1 MSARTDT
8 MIQQIAVGAEAVIE
22 RSDGRIIKRRVSKN
36 YRIPELDTRIR
47 AARTRSEAKLI
58 SEARRCGVPTPI
70 IYDVDTAEHT
80 ITMEF
85 IEGPRMK
92 DVLDLGMSERIG
104 ELVGRL
110 HGCGIIHG
118 DLTTSNLILNVGDGD
133 SSGSDRIYFID
144 FGLGYF
150 EKNVEAQGV
159 DVHVL
164 FQTFVSTHGESGLE
178 EAFSVGYRRTFPS
191 ADQVLLRVREIEAR
205 GRYL

>member
-1 MSARTDT
+1 MN
-8 MIQQIAVGAEAVIE
+8 QQIAAGAEAVIE
-22 RSDGRIIKRRVSKN
+22 RSGGRIIKRRVSKK
-36 YRIPELDTRIR
+36 YRIPKLDMRIR

-58 SEARRCGVPTPI
+58 SGARRCGVPTPI

-118 DLTTSNLILNVGDGD
+118 DLTTSNLILHTGDGD
-133 SSGSDRIYFID
+133 DRIYFID

-164 FQTFVSTHGESGLE
+164 FQTFVSTHGDPGLE
-178 EAFSVGYRRTFPS
+178 EAFSRGYRRTFPD
-191 ADQVLLRVREIEAR
+191 ADQVLTRVREIEAR

>member
-1 MSARTDT
+1 MN
-8 MIQQIAVGAEAVIE
+8 QQIAVGAEAVIE
-22 RSDGRIIKRRVSKN
+22 CSGGRIIKRRVSKN
-36 YRIPELDTRIR
+36 YRIPKLDTRIR

-85 IEGPRMK
+85 IKGPRMK

-118 DLTTSNLILNVGDGD
+118 DLTTSNLILHIGGGDGD
-133 SSGSDRIYFID
+133 SGDRIYFID

-164 FQTFVSTHGESGLE
+164 FQTFVSTHRESGLE
-178 EAFSVGYRRTFPS
+178 EAFSAGYRRTFTG
-191 ADQVLLRVREIEAR
+191 ADQVLTRVREIEAR

>member
-1 MSARTDT
+1 MN
-8 MIQQIAVGAEAVIE
+8 QQIAAGAEAVIE
-22 RSDGRIIKRRVSKN
+22 RSGGRIIKRRVSKN
-36 YRIPELDTRIR
+36 YRIPKLDTRIR

-80 ITMEF
+80 IEMEF
-85 IEGPRMK
+85 IEGARMK

-118 DLTTSNLILNVGDGD
+118 DLTTSNLILQNGDGD
-133 SSGSDRIYFID
+133 SGGDDRIYFID

-164 FQTFVSTHGESGLE
+164 FQTFVSTHGDPGLE
-178 EAFSVGYRRTFPS
+178 DAFSRGYRRTFPD
-191 ADQVLLRVREIEAR
+191 ADQVLTRVREIEAR

>member
-1 MSARTDT
+1 
-8 MIQQIAVGAEAVIE
+8 
-22 RSDGRIIKRRVSKN
+22 
-36 YRIPELDTRIR
+36 
-47 AARTRSEAKLI
+47 
-58 SEARRCGVPTPI
+58 
-70 IYDVDTAEHT
+70 
-80 ITMEF
+80 
-85 IEGPRMK
+85 MK

-118 DLTTSNLILNVGDGD
+118 DLTTSNLILHNSDGD
-133 SSGSDRIYFID
+133 SDADDRIYFID

-164 FQTFVSTHGESGLE
+164 FQTFVSTHGDPGLE
-178 EAFSVGYRRTFPS
+178 DAFSAGYRRTFS
-191 ADQVLLRVREIEAR
+191 DADQVLTRVREIEAR

>member
-1 MSARTDT
+1 MN
-8 MIQQIAVGAEAVIE
+8 QQIAAGAEAVIE
-22 RSDGRIIKRRVSKN
+22 RSGGRILKRRVSKK
-36 YRIPELDTRIR
+36 YRIPKLDTRIR

-80 ITMEF
+80 IEMEF

-92 DVLDLGMSERIG
+92 DVLDPDLGERIG

-118 DLTTSNLILNVGDGD
+118 DLTTSNLILHNSDGDGD
-133 SSGSDRIYFID
+133 GGDLIYFID

-164 FQTFVSTHGESGLE
+164 FQTFVSTHGDPGLE
-178 EAFSVGYRRTFPS
+178 EAFCRGYRRTFS
-191 ADQVLLRVREIEAR
+191 GADQVLTRVREIKAR

>member
-1 MSARTDT
+1 MN
-8 MIQQIAVGAEAVIE
+8 QQIASGAEAVIE
-22 RSDGRIIKRRVSKN
+22 RSGGKIIKRRVSKN
-36 YRIPELDTRIR
+36 YRTPELDTRIR

-80 ITMEF
+80 IEMEF

-92 DVLDLGMSERIG
+92 DVLDPGMSERIG

-118 DLTTSNLILNVGDGD
+118 DLTTSNLILHNGGGSGDGD
-133 SSGSDRIYFID
+133 GDDRIYFID

-164 FQTFVSTHGESGLE
+164 FQTFVSTHGDSGLE
-178 EAFSVGYRRTFPS
+178 EAFSSGYRRTFS
-191 ADQVLLRVREIEAR
+191 DADQVLARVREIEVR

>member
-1 MSARTDT
+1 MN
-8 MIQQIAVGAEAVIE
+8 QQIAAGAEAVIE
-22 RSDGRIIKRRVSKN
+22 RSDDRIIKRRVSKN
-36 YRIPELDTRIR
+36 YRIPKLDTRIR

-58 SEARRCGVPTPI
+58 SGARRCGVPTPI

-80 ITMEF
+80 IEMEF

-118 DLTTSNLILNVGDGD
+118 DLTTSNLILHTGDGD
-133 SSGSDRIYFID
+133 DRIYFID

-164 FQTFVSTHGESGLE
+164 FQTFVSTHGDPGLE
-178 EAFSVGYRRTFPS
+178 EAFSRGYRRTFPD
-191 ADQVLLRVREIEAR
+191 ADQVLTRVREIEAR

>member
-1 MSARTDT
+1 MN
-8 MIQQIAVGAEAVIE
+8 QQIAAGAEAVIE
-22 RSDGRIIKRRVSKN
+22 RSGGRIIKRRVSKN

-80 ITMEF
+80 IEMEF
-85 IEGPRMK
+85 IEGARMK
-92 DVLDLGMSERIG
+92 DVLDPDMSERIG

-118 DLTTSNLILNVGDGD
+118 DLTTSNLILHTGDGD
-133 SSGSDRIYFID
+133 SSGDDRIYFID

-164 FQTFVSTHGESGLE
+164 FQTFVSTHGDPGLE
-178 EAFSVGYRRTFPS
+178 EAFSRGYRRTFPD
-191 ADQVLLRVREIEAR
+191 ADQVLTRVREIAAR

>member
-1 MSARTDT
+1 MN
-8 MIQQIAVGAEAVIE
+8 QQIAAGAEAVIE
-22 RSDGRIIKRRVSKN
+22 RSGGRIIKRRVSKN
-36 YRIPELDTRIR
+36 YRIPKLDTRIR

-58 SEARRCGVPTPI
+58 SGARRCGVPTPI

-118 DLTTSNLILNVGDGD
+118 DLTTSNLILHTGDGVGDGD
-133 SSGSDRIYFID
+133 DRIYFID

-164 FQTFVSTHGESGLE
+164 FQTFVSTHGDPGLE
-178 EAFSVGYRRTFPS
+178 EAFSRGYRRTFPD
-191 ADQVLLRVREIEAR
+191 ADQVLTRVREIEAR

>member
-1 MSARTDT
+1 MN
-8 MIQQIAVGAEAVIE
+8 QQIAAGAEAVIE
-22 RSDGRIIKRRVSKN
+22 RSGGRIIKRRVSKN
-36 YRIPELDTRIR
+36 YRTPELDTRIR
-47 AARTRSEAKLI
+47 VSRTRSEAKLI

-92 DVLDLGMSERIG
+92 DVLDPNMSERIG

-118 DLTTSNLILNVGDGD
+118 DLTTSNLILHSDDGGD
-133 SSGSDRIYFID
+133 SGGRIYFID

-164 FQTFVSTHGESGLE
+164 FQTFVSTHGDPGLE
-178 EAFSVGYRRTFPS
+178 EAFSRGYRRTFAD
-191 ADQVLLRVREIEAR
+191 ADQVLTRVREIEAR

>member
-1 MSARTDT
+1 MT
-8 MIQQIAVGAEAVIE
+8 MTTNRRIAAGAEATIE
-22 RSDGRIIKRRVSKN
+22 RYDDRIIKRRVAKN
-36 YRIPELDTRIR
+36 YRIPELDIRIR
-47 AARTRSEAKLI
+47 ALRTRNEAKLI

-85 IEGPRMK
+85 IEGPRLK
-92 DVLDLGMSERIG
+92 EVLDLRLCEEVG

-110 HGCGIIHG
+110 HSCGIIHG
-118 DLTTSNLILNVGDGD
+118 DLTTSNLIKNDG
-133 SSGSDRIYFID
+133 RICFID

-150 EKNVEAQGV
+150 EKSVEAQGV

-164 FQTFVSTHGESGLE
+164 FQTFVSTHSDSGLE
-178 EAFSVGYRRTFPS
+178 EAFSRGYKRTFAD
-191 ADQVLLRVREIEAR
+191 ADQVLARVREIEAR

>member
-1 MSARTDT
+1 MN
-8 MIQQIAVGAEAVIE
+8 QQIASGAEAVIE
-22 RSDGRIIKRRVSKN
+22 RSDDRIIKRRVPKN
-36 YRIPELDTRIR
+36 YRLSDLDARIR
-47 AARTRSEAKLI
+47 SARTRAEAKLI

-70 IYDVDTAEHT
+70 IHDVDTEDCV

-85 IEGPRMK
+85 IEGSQLK
-92 DVLDLGMSERIG
+92 DVLDLSMSERIG

-110 HGCGIIHG
+110 HNCGIIHG
-118 DLTTSNLILNVGDGD
+118 DLTTSNLILHDGV
-133 SSGSDRIYFID
+133 IYLID

-164 FQTFVSTHGESGLE
+164 FQTFESTHGEAGLE
-178 EAFSVGYRRTFPS
+178 EAFSRGYGRAFAE
-191 ADQVLLRVREIEAR
+191 ADQVLMRVREIEAR

>member
-1 MSARTDT
+1 
-8 MIQQIAVGAEAVIE
+8 
-22 RSDGRIIKRRVSKN
+22 
-36 YRIPELDTRIR
+36 
-47 AARTRSEAKLI
+47 
-58 SEARRCGVPTPI
+58 
-70 IYDVDTAEHT
+70 
-80 ITMEF
+80 MEF

-118 DLTTSNLILNVGDGD
+118 DLTTSNLILHTGDGD
-133 SSGSDRIYFID
+133 DRIYFID

-164 FQTFVSTHGESGLE
+164 FQTFVSTHGDPGLE
-178 EAFSVGYRRTFPS
+178 EAFSRGYRRTFPD
-191 ADQVLLRVREIEAR
+191 ADQVLTRVREIEAR

>member
-1 MSARTDT
+1 VN
-8 MIQQIAVGAEAVIE
+8 QQIAAGAEAVIE
-22 RSDGRIIKRRVSKN
+22 RSGGRIIKRRVKKN

-58 SEARRCGVPTPI
+58 SEARRCGVPTPV
-70 IYDVDTAEHT
+70 IYDVNTAEHT
-80 ITMEF
+80 IEMEF

-92 DVLDLGMSERIG
+92 DVLDLSMSERIG

-118 DLTTSNLILNVGDGD
+118 DLTTSNLILHSGGGDG
-133 SSGSDRIYFID
+133 GDRIYFID

-164 FQTFVSTHGESGLE
+164 FQTFVSTHGDPGLE
-178 EAFSVGYRRTFPS
+178 EAFSAGYRRTFPD
-191 ADQVLLRVREIEAR
+191 ADQVLTRVREIEAR

>member
-1 MSARTDT
+1 MD
-8 MIQQIAVGAEAVIE
+8 QQVAAGAEAVIE
-22 RSDGRIIKRRVSKN
+22 RRGDLVIKRRVPKN
-36 YRIPELDTRIR
+36 YRLPDLDTRIR
-47 AARTRSEAKLI
+47 ASRTRIEAKLI

-70 IYDVDTAEHT
+70 IHDVDIMDYT

-85 IEGPRMK
+85 IAGQPLK
-92 DVLDLGMSERIG
+92 NVLDLRMSERVG

-118 DLTTSNLILNVGDGD
+118 DLTTSNLILHDGD
-133 SSGSDRIYFID
+133 DRIYFID

-150 EKNVEAQGV
+150 EKSVEAQGV

-164 FQTFVSTHGESGLE
+164 FQTFVSTHGDPGLE
-178 EAFSVGYRRTFPS
+178 EAFSLGYRRTFAE
-191 ADQVLLRVREIEAR
+191 ADQVLARVREIEAR

>member
-1 MSARTDT
+1 MN
-8 MIQQIAVGAEAVIE
+8 QQIAVGAEAVIE
-22 RSDGRIIKRRVSKN
+22 RSGGMAIKRRVSKN
-36 YRIPELDTRIR
+36 YRIPKLDTRIR

-85 IEGPRMK
+85 IEGARMK
-92 DVLDLGMSERIG
+92 DVLDHSMSERIG

-118 DLTTSNLILNVGDGD
+118 DLTTSNLILQNGGDDGDGND
-133 SSGSDRIYFID
+133 DGRIYFID

-150 EKNVEAQGV
+150 EKNVESQGV

-178 EAFSVGYRRTFPS
+178 EAFSRGYRRTFS
-191 ADQVLLRVREIEAR
+191 DADQVLTRVREIEAR
-205 GRYL
+205 GRYM

>member
-1 MSARTDT
+1 MN
-8 MIQQIAVGAEAVIE
+8 QQIAAGAEAVIE
-22 RSDGRIIKRRVSKN
+22 RSGGRILKRRVSKK
-36 YRIPELDTRIR
+36 YRIPKLDARIR

-58 SEARRCGVPTPI
+58 AEARRCGVPTPI

-80 ITMEF
+80 IEMEF

-92 DVLDLGMSERIG
+92 DVLDLDMSERIG

-118 DLTTSNLILNVGDGD
+118 DLTTSNLILHTGDGD
-133 SSGSDRIYFID
+133 DDGDDRIYFID

-164 FQTFVSTHGESGLE
+164 FQTFVSTHGKSGLE
-178 EAFSVGYRRTFPS
+178 EAFSTGYRRTFS
-191 ADQVLLRVREIEAR
+191 GADQVLTRVREIEAR

>member
-1 MSARTDT
+1 MN
-8 MIQQIAVGAEAVIE
+8 QQIAAGAEAVIE
-22 RSDGRIIKRRVSKN
+22 RSGGRILKRRVSKN
-36 YRIPELDTRIR
+36 YRIPELDARIR

-80 ITMEF
+80 IEMEF
-85 IEGPRMK
+85 IEGQRMK

-118 DLTTSNLILNVGDGD
+118 DLTTSNLILQNGDGD
-133 SSGSDRIYFID
+133 SGGDDRIYFID

-178 EAFSVGYRRTFPS
+178 EAFSRGYRRTFS
-191 ADQVLLRVREIEAR
+191 GADQVLTRVREIEAR

>member
-1 MSARTDT
+1 MN
-8 MIQQIAVGAEAVIE
+8 QQIAAGAEAVIE
-22 RSDGRIIKRRVSKN
+22 RSGDRIIKRRVSKN

-47 AARTRSEAKLI
+47 VARTRSEAKLI

-80 ITMEF
+80 IEMEF
-85 IEGPRMK
+85 IEGARMK

-118 DLTTSNLILNVGDGD
+118 DLTTSNLILHSGDGGGD
-133 SSGSDRIYFID
+133 GGDRIYFID

-164 FQTFVSTHGESGLE
+164 FQTFVSTHGDPGLE
-178 EAFSVGYRRTFPS
+178 EAFSRGYRRTFPD
-191 ADQVLLRVREIEAR
+191 ADQVLTRVREIEAR

>member
-1 MSARTDT
+1 MAGSSSA
-8 MIQQIAVGAEAVIE
+8 
-22 RSDGRIIKRRVSKN
+22 
-36 YRIPELDTRIR
+36 
-47 AARTRSEAKLI
+47 
-58 SEARRCGVPTPI
+58 
-70 IYDVDTAEHT
+70 VDTAEHT
-80 ITMEF
+80 IEMEF

-92 DVLDLGMSERIG
+92 DVLDLGMSEKIG

-118 DLTTSNLILNVGDGD
+118 DLTTSNLILHTG
-133 SSGSDRIYFID
+133 RIYFID

-164 FQTFVSTHGESGLE
+164 FQTFVSTHGEPGLE
-178 EAFSVGYRRTFPS
+178 ETFSRGYRRTFS
-191 ADQVLLRVREIEAR
+191 GADQVLTRVREIEAR

>member
-1 MSARTDT
+1 MN
-8 MIQQIAVGAEAVIE
+8 QQIAAGAEAVIE
-22 RSDGRIIKRRVSKN
+22 RSGGRIIKRRVSKN
-36 YRIPELDTRIR
+36 YRIPKLDTRIR

-58 SEARRCGVPTPI
+58 SGARRCGVPTPI

-118 DLTTSNLILNVGDGD
+118 DLTTSNLILHTGDGVGDGD
-133 SSGSDRIYFID
+133 DRIYFID

-164 FQTFVSTHGESGLE
+164 FQTFVSTHGDPGLE
-178 EAFSVGYRRTFPS
+178 AAFSQGYRRTFS
-191 ADQVLLRVREIEAR
+191 GADQALTRVREIEAR

>member
-1 MSARTDT
+1 MN
-8 MIQQIAVGAEAVIE
+8 QQIAAGAEAVIE
-22 RSDGRIIKRRVSKN
+22 RSGGRVIKRRVSKN
-36 YRIPELDTRIR
+36 YRIPKLDTRIR

-80 ITMEF
+80 IEMEF

-92 DVLDLGMSERIG
+92 DVLDLDMSERIG

-118 DLTTSNLILNVGDGD
+118 DLTTSNLILHTGDGD
-133 SSGSDRIYFID
+133 GDGDDRIYFID

-178 EAFSVGYRRTFPS
+178 GAFSRGYRRTFS
-191 ADQVLLRVREIEAR
+191 DADQVLTRVREIETR

>member
-1 MSARTDT
+1 MT
-8 MIQQIAVGAEAVIE
+8 MTTNRQIAAGAEATIE
-22 RSDGRIIKRRVSKN
+22 RSDDRVIKRRVVKN

-47 AARTRSEAKLI
+47 ASRTRNEAKLI

-85 IEGPRMK
+85 IEGPRLK
-92 DVLDLGMSERIG
+92 EVLDLRLSEEIG

-110 HGCGIIHG
+110 HSCGIIHG
-118 DLTTSNLILNVGDGD
+118 DLTTSNLIKND
-133 SSGSDRIYFID
+133 DRICFID

-150 EKNVEAQGV
+150 EKSMEAQGV

-164 FQTFVSTHGESGLE
+164 FQTFVSTHNDSGLE
-178 EAFSVGYRRTFPS
+178 EAFSHGYKRTFAD
-191 ADQVLLRVREIEAR
+191 ADQVLARVREIEAR

>member
-1 MSARTDT
+1 MN
-8 MIQQIAVGAEAVIE
+8 QQIAAGAEAVIE
-22 RSDGRIIKRRVSKN
+22 RSGGRIIKRRVSKN

-80 ITMEF
+80 IEMEF
-85 IEGPRMK
+85 IEGQRMK
-92 DVLDLGMSERIG
+92 DVLDLGMSEKIG

-118 DLTTSNLILNVGDGD
+118 DLTTSNLILQNGDGD
-133 SSGSDRIYFID
+133 SGGDDRIYFID

-164 FQTFVSTHGESGLE
+164 FQTFVSTHGDPGLE
-178 EAFSVGYRRTFPS
+178 EAFSRGYRRTFS
-191 ADQVLLRVREIEAR
+191 GADQVLARVREIEAR

>member
-1 MSARTDT
+1 MN
-8 MIQQIAVGAEAVIE
+8 QQIAAGAEAVIE
-22 RSDGRIIKRRVSKN
+22 RSGGRVIKRRVSKK
-36 YRIPELDTRIR
+36 YRIPKLDTRIR

-80 ITMEF
+80 IEMEF
-85 IEGPRMK
+85 IEGARMK
-92 DVLDLGMSERIG
+92 DVLDLDLSERIG

-118 DLTTSNLILNVGDGD
+118 DLTTSNLILHNGDGD
-133 SSGSDRIYFID
+133 GGGDGRIYFID

-178 EAFSVGYRRTFPS
+178 EAFSRGYRRTFS
-191 ADQVLLRVREIEAR
+191 DADQVLTRVREIEAR

>member
-1 MSARTDT
+1 MQTN
-8 MIQQIAVGAEAVIE
+8 QLIASGAEAVIE
-22 RSDGRIIKRRVSKN
+22 CSDHRIIKRRVSKR
-36 YRIPELDTRIR
+36 YRLPDIDTRIR

-70 IYDVDTAEHT
+70 IYDIDTAEYT

-85 IEGPRMK
+85 IEGPRLK
-92 DVLDLGMSERIG
+92 DVLDHNLCEEVG

-118 DLTTSNLILNVGDGD
+118 DLTTSNLILHEGRV
-133 SSGSDRIYFID
+133 YLID

-150 EKNVEAQGV
+150 EKSVEAQGV

-164 FQTFVSTHGESGLE
+164 FQTFVSTHDESGLA
-178 EAFSVGYRRTFPS
+178 EAFSRGYKRRF
-191 ADQVLLRVREIEAR
+191 AGANQVLARVREIEAR
-205 GRYL
+205 GRYH

>member
-1 MSARTDT
+1 MN
-8 MIQQIAVGAEAVIE
+8 QQIAAGAEAVIE
-22 RSDGRIIKRRVSKN
+22 RSGDRILKRRVQKN

-80 ITMEF
+80 IEMEF

-118 DLTTSNLILNVGDGD
+118 DLTTSNLILHPGNGD
-133 SSGSDRIYFID
+133 SDDRIYFID

-178 EAFSVGYRRTFPS
+178 DAFSRGYRRTFS
-191 ADQVLLRVREIEAR
+191 DADQVLTRVREIETR

>member
-1 MSARTDT
+1 MN
-8 MIQQIAVGAEAVIE
+8 QQIAAGAEAVIE
-22 RSDGRIIKRRVSKN
+22 RSGGRIIKRRVSKN
-36 YRIPELDTRIR
+36 YRIPKLDTRIR

-80 ITMEF
+80 IVMEF
-85 IEGPRMK
+85 IEGARMK
-92 DVLDLGMSERIG
+92 DVLDPGMSERIG

-118 DLTTSNLILNVGDGD
+118 DLTTSNFILHTGD
-133 SSGSDRIYFID
+133 DRIYFID

-164 FQTFVSTHGESGLE
+164 FQMFVSTHGESGLE
-178 EAFSVGYRRTFPS
+178 EAFCRGYRRTFS
-191 ADQVLLRVREIEAR
+191 DADQVLTRVREIEAR

>member
-1 MSARTDT
+1 MD
-8 MIQQIAVGAEAVIE
+8 QQVAAGAEAVIE
-22 RSDGRIIKRRVSKN
+22 RSDNLVIKRRVPKN
-36 YRIPELDTRIR
+36 YRLPDLDTRIR
-47 AARTRSEAKLI
+47 STRTRMEAKLL

-70 IYDVDTAEHT
+70 IHDVDLMNYT

-85 IEGPRMK
+85 IAGQPLK
-92 DVLDLGMSERIG
+92 NVLDMRMSERVG

-118 DLTTSNLILNVGDGD
+118 DLTTSNLILHDADN
-133 SSGSDRIYFID
+133 RIYFID

-150 EKNVEAQGV
+150 ERSVESQGV

-164 FQTFVSTHGESGLE
+164 FQTFVSTHGDPGLE
-178 EAFSVGYRRTFPS
+178 GAFSAGYRRTFTE
-191 ADQVLLRVREIEAR
+191 ADQVLDRVREIEAR

>member
-1 MSARTDT
+1 MN
-8 MIQQIAVGAEAVIE
+8 QQIAAGAEAVIE
-22 RSDGRIIKRRVSKN
+22 RSGGRILKRRVSKN
-36 YRIPELDTRIR
+36 YRIPKLDTRIR

-58 SEARRCGVPTPI
+58 SEARRCGVPTPV

-80 ITMEF
+80 IEMEF
-85 IEGPRMK
+85 IEGQRMK
-92 DVLDLGMSERIG
+92 DVLDLGMSEKIG

-118 DLTTSNLILNVGDGD
+118 DLTTSNLILQNGDGD
-133 SSGSDRIYFID
+133 SGGDDRIYFID

-178 EAFSVGYRRTFPS
+178 EAFCRGYRRTFS
-191 ADQVLLRVREIEAR
+191 GADQVLTRVREIEAR

>member
-1 MSARTDT
+1 MN
-8 MIQQIAVGAEAVIE
+8 QQIAAGAEAVIE
-22 RSDGRIIKRRVSKN
+22 RSGGRIIKRRVSKN

-58 SEARRCGVPTPI
+58 SEARRCGVPTPV

-80 ITMEF
+80 IEMEF

-118 DLTTSNLILNVGDGD
+118 DLTTSNLILHNNDGD
-133 SSGSDRIYFID
+133 DDRIYFID

-164 FQTFVSTHGESGLE
+164 FQTFVSTHGDPGLE
-178 EAFSVGYRRTFPS
+178 DAFSRGYRRTFS
-191 ADQVLLRVREIEAR
+191 DADQVLTRVREIEAR